1 MSACVPGAQ
10 AVHVQHGVWAIAN
23 GFVQDLPVTSRLW
36 ERVDTS
42 WQVADKIYL
51 VQNMPE
57 LSK

>member
-1 MSACVPGAQ
+1 MCVPGAR
-10 AVHVQHGVWAIAN
+10 AVHVQRRVWAIAN

-42 WQVADKIYL
+42 WQVANKIYM